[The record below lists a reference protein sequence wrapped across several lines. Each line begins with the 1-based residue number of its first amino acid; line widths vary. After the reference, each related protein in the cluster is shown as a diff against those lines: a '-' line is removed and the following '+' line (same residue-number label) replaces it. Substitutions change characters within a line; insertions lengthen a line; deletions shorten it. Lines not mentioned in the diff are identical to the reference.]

1 MAITVPRLAYHLLE
15 NRSSRDR
22 SEGSVTSISGI
33 RLYNTNNKG
42 AEKTPVTTINLRPPS
57 SRPLHSTGFT
67 AKFSA
72 QRTTPALKNHQPL

>member
-22 SEGSVTSISGI
+22 SEGSVTPISGI

-42 AEKTPVTTINLRPPS
+42 AEKTPVTTINLAPFFETVTQHRIY
-57 SRPLHSTGFT
+57 R
-67 AKFSA
+67 
-72 QRTTPALKNHQPL
+72 QV